1 MFFKDKQIEKKQC
14 IIFKYNGFFALDFFF
29 RLPEY
34 GQFINA
40 DIFSFFF
47 FCRGKNGNYNTTQ
60 EKPFDLFIFPLI
72 FVTFYWYV
80 IRIIIYIYIYYI
92 RPYRIY

>member
-47 FCRGKNGNYNTTQ
+47 F
-60 EKPFDLFIFPLI
+60 L
-72 FVTFYWYV
+72 
-80 IRIIIYIYIYYI
+80 
-92 RPYRIY
+92 